1 MVRPNN
7 SFNPNPL
14 RSTNNMAGR
23 ACHVVGSTTQ
33 VGLTQA
39 LGLNCRGIG
48 MRSLLVAWVVALG
61 LVGCANPSVV
71 RVKDAEIGKIA
82 VSTVFVPRF
91 EGNPS
96 FVEESTDLFIAE
108 LESRISARVVQASVL
123 RTESTD
129 VVAGGN
135 LAPTELAIAK
145 ATEAGAQVLV
155 MGKVT
160 SHNTGAMLNGFSTV
174 RVIDVAT
181 GEVLAS
187 FHRPSGKLIANSEH
201 HAVMAAVSR
210 TAEDV
215 ARALR

>member
-1 MVRPNN
+1 M
-7 SFNPNPL
+7 
-14 RSTNNMAGR
+14 
-23 ACHVVGSTTQ
+23 
-33 VGLTQA
+33 
-39 LGLNCRGIG
+39 
-48 MRSLLVAWVVALG
+48 VALG
-61 LVGCANPSVV
+61 LIACANPSVV

-82 VSTVFVPRF
+82 ISKVFVPRF
-91 EGNPS
+91 EGNPN
-96 FVEESTDLFIAE
+96 FVEESTDLFVAE
-108 LESRISARVVQASVL
+108 LESRISATVVQGSVL

-129 VVAGGN
+129 VLAGGN

-145 ATEAGAQVLV
+145 AKEAGAQILV

-181 GEVLAS
+181 GTVLAS

-201 HAVMAAVSR
+201 QTVMAAVSR

-215 ARALR
+215 AKALR